1 VLAMEKQKKDKRAHK
16 DKRMNK
22 RKDKNKKTRKNKRKA
37 AGMPKRAMSSYLFFT
52 NDKRAG

>member
-1 VLAMEKQKKDKRAHK
+1 MEKQKKDKRAHK

-22 RKDKNKKTRKNKRKA
+22 RKNKRKA
-37 AGMPKRAMSSYLFFT
+37 AGMPKRAMSPYLFFT

>member
-1 VLAMEKQKKDKRAHK
+1 MEKQKKDKRAHK
-16 DKRMNK
+16 DKRM
-22 RKDKNKKTRKNKRKA
+22 NKRKA